1 MKNTRSSE
9 PYQFSNIRS
18 QNKNEILEDY
28 VEAIQEILKNKGDV
42 KNADLAQHFG
52 VSQATVN
59 KNLKRLISFNLAKS
73 EPYRSI
79 FLTEKGEKLATQ
91 SKQKHEIVYNFLN
104 NSSILPGSKRQSVY
118 FDKISLIPET
128 LLANTFL
135 PQARASNKATG
146 DPSTRP
152 LLSVGNTNISAIE

>member
-28 VEAIQEILKNKGDV
+28 VEAIQEILQNKGDV

-79 FLTEKGEKLATQ
+79 FLTEKG
-91 SKQKHEIVYNFLN
+91 
-104 NSSILPGSKRQSVY
+104 R
-118 FDKISLIPET
+118 KISHT
-128 LLANTFL
+128 VKT
-135 PQARASNKATG
+135 KA
-146 DPSTRP
+146 
-152 LLSVGNTNISAIE
+152 

>member
-28 VEAIQEILKNKGDV
+28 VEAIQEILQNKGDV
-42 KNADLAQHFG
+42 KNADLAQYFG

-59 KNLKRLISFNLAKS
+59 KNLKRLINFNLAKS

-79 FLTEKGEKLATQ
+79 FLTEEGEKLATQ
-91 SKQKHEIVYNFLN
+91 SKEKHEIVFNFLIKLGVSRKTAEN
-104 NSSILPGSKRQSVY
+104 DNEGIEHHVSN
-118 FDKISLIPET
+118 ET
-128 LLANTFL
+128 LKLMKKF
-135 PQARASNKATG
+135 K
-146 DPSTRP
+146 
-152 LLSVGNTNISAIE
+152 

>member
-9 PYQFSNIRS
+9 PFQFSNIRS

-28 VEAIQEILKNKGDV
+28 VEAIQEILQNKGDV

-59 KNLKRLISFNLAKS
+59 KNLKRLINFKLAKS

-79 FLTEKGEKLATQ
+79 FLTEEGEKLATQ
-91 SKQKHEIVYNFLN
+91 SKEKHEIVYNFLIKLGVSRKTAEN
-104 NSSILPGSKRQSVY
+104 DSEGIEHHVSDI
-118 FDKISLIPET
+118 T
-128 LLANTFL
+128 LKLMKKF
-135 PQARASNKATG
+135 K
-146 DPSTRP
+146 
-152 LLSVGNTNISAIE
+152 

>member
-28 VEAIQEILKNKGDV
+28 VEDIQEILQIKGDV

-59 KNLKRLISFNLAKS
+59 KNLKRLINFKLAKS

-79 FLTEKGEKLATQ
+79 FLTEEGEKLATQ
-91 SKQKHEIVYNFLN
+91 SKEKHEIVYNFLIKLGVSRKTAEN
-104 NSSILPGSKRQSVY
+104 DSEGIEHHVGQKTIAAMKQ
-118 FDKISLIPET
+118 FIK
-128 LLANTFL
+128 NT
-135 PQARASNKATG
+135 
-146 DPSTRP
+146 
-152 LLSVGNTNISAIE
+152 

>member
-28 VEAIQEILKNKGDV
+28 VEAIQEILQNKGDV

-79 FLTEKGEKLATQ
+79 FLTEKGDKLATQ
-91 SKQKHEIVYNFLN
+91 SKQKYWINFNNRSMIGIIV
-104 NSSILPGSKRQSVY
+104 
-118 FDKISLIPET
+118 
-128 LLANTFL
+128 
-135 PQARASNKATG
+135 
-146 DPSTRP
+146 
-152 LLSVGNTNISAIE
+152 

>member
-28 VEAIQEILKNKGDV
+28 VEAIQEILQNKGDV

-59 KNLKRLISFNLAKS
+59 KNLKRLINFKLAKS

-79 FLTEKGEKLATQ
+79 FLTEEGEKLATQ
-91 SKQKHEIVYNFLN
+91 SKEKHEIVYNFLIKLGV
-104 NSSILPGSKRQSVY
+104 SR
-118 FDKISLIPET
+118 KIAENDSEGIEHHVSDET
-128 LLANTFL
+128 LKLMKKF
-135 PQARASNKATG
+135 R
-146 DPSTRP
+146 
-152 LLSVGNTNISAIE
+152 